1 MAGKMM
7 SNIVSFDYRRKSLGE
22 LQREVEELRAENIRL
37 EDKIEWQRL
46 ISDIHE
52 VELSEIKSTVE
63 FLMANRMAIVEEK

>member
-7 SNIVSFDYRRKSLGE
+7 SNIVSFDYRRRSLGE

>member
-1 MAGKMM
+1 M

-22 LQREVEELRAENIRL
+22 LQREVEELKAENIRL

>member
-1 MAGKMM
+1 M

>member
-1 MAGKMM
+1 M
-7 SNIVSFDYRRKSLGE
+7 SNIVSFDYRRRSLGE

>member
-1 MAGKMM
+1 MM

>member
-1 MAGKMM
+1 MM

-63 FLMANRMAIVEEK
+63 FLMANRMTIVEEK

>member
-1 MAGKMM
+1 M

-22 LQREVEELRAENIRL
+22 LQREVEELRAENLRL

>member
-1 MAGKMM
+1 M

-22 LQREVEELRAENIRL
+22 LQREVEELKAENIRL

-63 FLMANRMAIVEEK
+63 FLMANRMTIVEEK